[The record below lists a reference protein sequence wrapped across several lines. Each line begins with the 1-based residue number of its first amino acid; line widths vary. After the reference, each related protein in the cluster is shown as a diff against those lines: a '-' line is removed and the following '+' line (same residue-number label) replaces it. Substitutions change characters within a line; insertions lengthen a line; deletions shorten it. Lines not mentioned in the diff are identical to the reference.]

1 MSREPSAASAG
12 AAAGARA
19 PGLRRVV
26 LLFVIYLAFVS
37 LGLPDGVL
45 GLVWP
50 GMRASLGQPLEALG
64 LVTFVLAACSALSGF
79 MSGRILARFGTGPVT
94 FACAL
99 MTGLSLLGL
108 SQVPN
113 FPLMVALAC
122 PLGLG
127 AGSVDAGINHFV
139 AEHYSSKHMNWLHA
153 CWGIGAMLGPMIV
166 GAILAGGGGWSQGY
180 LAVASGQL
188 LLACVLFAS
197 LGLWKHQGPARHD
210 PSKIVTGGRADTPR
224 WAQVLAAVLFSLYG
238 PIELGTGMWTASVL
252 IESRQFDPGMAGA
265 AITLFYGSIM
275 GGRVLIG
282 FVSERIGNR
291 RLIRGGLCVALLGI
305 ALLCISGWPP
315 LAFAGLLLLGAGC
328 APVYPALMH
337 ETPRRFDPATT
348 VKVIGWQ
355 VAAANIG
362 ASVLPAGFGVLAAA
376 LGLEAVFPAIAC
388 FLVLLLVGS
397 VQLDRVT
404 SA

>member
-1 MSREPSAASAG
+1 MNRIETLEPQVVPEAL
-12 AAAGARA
+12 GAR
-19 PGLRRVV
+19 RIV
-26 LLFVIYLAFVS
+26 LLLVIYLAFVS

-50 GMRASLGQPLEALG
+50 GMRVSLGQPLESLG
-64 LVTFVLAACSALSGF
+64 LVVFVLASCSALSGF
-79 MSGRILARFGTGPVT
+79 MSGRLLARFGTGRVT
-94 FACAL
+94 FVCAL

-113 FPLMVALAC
+113 FPLMVALAF

-127 AGSVDAGINHFV
+127 AGSVDAGLNSFV

-153 CWGIGAMLGPMIV
+153 CWGVGATLGPLIV
-166 GAILAGGGGWSQGY
+166 GRILASGGDWSQGY
-180 LAVASGQL
+180 LTVACCQL
-188 LLACVLFAS
+188 VLASVLLAS
-197 LGLWKHQGPARHD
+197 LGLWKHQGAARHD
-210 PSKIVTGGRADTPR
+210 PGKIAAGGRADTPY
-224 WAQVLAAVLFSLYG
+224 WAQVLAAVLFALYG
-238 PIELGTGMWTASVL
+238 PIEVGVGMWAASVL
-252 IESRQFDPGMAGA
+252 IESRQFNAGMAGL

-291 RLIRGGLCVALLGI
+291 RLIRGGLSVALVGI
-305 ALLCISGWPP
+305 VLMMIPGLPA
-315 LAFAGLLLLGAGC
+315 LAFGGLLLLGLGC
-328 APVYPALMH
+328 APVYPSLMH

-362 ASVLPAGFGVLAAA
+362 GATIPAIFGVLAAA
-376 LGLEAVFPAIAC
+376 FGLEVIFPAIAC
-388 FLVLLLVGS
+388 FVVLLLVLS
-397 VQLDRVT
+397 IQLDKVT
-404 SA
+404 AA